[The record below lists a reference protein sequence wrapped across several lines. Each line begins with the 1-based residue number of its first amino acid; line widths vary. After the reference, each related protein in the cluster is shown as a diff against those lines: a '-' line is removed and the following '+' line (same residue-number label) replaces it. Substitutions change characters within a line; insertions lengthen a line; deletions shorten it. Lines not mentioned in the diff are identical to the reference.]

1 VWDANL
7 QLEAEFKA
15 HELAIYHIA
24 AKDNIIYSCS
34 TDGSIQAWN
43 LDTFKH
49 VKTLFE
55 SSEEETLRLYVIGG
69 KLYSGNDKGM
79 VSDWVCSACIGER
92 LLFPLSLSLP
102 PISHPVGV

>member
-1 VWDANL
+1 VWDGNL
-7 QLEAEFKA
+7 QLQAEFQA
-15 HELAIYHIA
+15 HESAIYHIA

-34 TDGSIQAWN
+34 TDGTIQAWN

-79 VSDWVCSACIGER
+79 VSDWVCNACIGVR
-92 LLFPLSLSLP
+92 LLFPVSLES
-102 PISHPVGV
+102 STY